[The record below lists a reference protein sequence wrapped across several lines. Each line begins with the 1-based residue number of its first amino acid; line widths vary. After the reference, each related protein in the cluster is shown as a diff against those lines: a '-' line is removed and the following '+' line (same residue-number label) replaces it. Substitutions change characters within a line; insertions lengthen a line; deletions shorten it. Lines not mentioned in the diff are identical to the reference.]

1 MYFDELDLNDNVLD
15 ALYDMRFETC
25 TPVQEQCIP
34 EILKGNDLLGVAQ
47 TGTGKTAAY
56 LLPILS
62 KLDDGG
68 YPKDA
73 INCVIMSP
81 TRELAQQIDQAMQGF
96 GYYLNDVSSV
106 AIYGG
111 NDGNRYDQELK
122 SLSLGADV
130 VIATPGRLISHISMG
145 NADFSRVSFFVLD
158 EADRMLDMGFSE
170 DIKKIAQL
178 LPPTCQTIMFS
189 ATMPDKIEELAKT
202 LLKNPVVVK
211 LAVSKPAEKIKQT
224 AYVCYE
230 TQKLGI
236 IQDIFKQGDLKRV
249 IIFSGKKQKVKAINR
264 ALMRMHVNSGE
275 MHSDLD
281 QAERDQMLY
290 KFKSGQID
298 VLVATDILARGIDI
312 DDIAMVI
319 NFDVPHDA
327 EDYVHRIGRTA
338 RADRDGVAITF
349 INEEDVHFFKQI
361 EKLLEKEVE
370 KLPLPEE
377 LGEGP
382 EYKEGRAQRTS
393 AKSRRRKD
401 RDATSHKRK
410 PRRTENERKEKQPKD
425 KQPQDKQPQEKQT
438 AEAAEGSNT
447 KSAPVTAEDHST
459 ENAQQQEQRKPR
471 RRRGN
476 SKPRQSEADH
486 QDQPT
491 GDADNASNNAS
502 VNTSVKADNASESSD
517 NASENRSRRNG
528 NKTRQGKGKQNN
540 VQEGDKQESN
550 AQQGKA
556 QQSNKTGKGNDKQ
569 QAKQGKQAN
578 GQQAKQGDK
587 QPAKQGKQANGQQ
600 AKQGDKQPAKQGKQA
615 NGQQAKQGDKQPAK
629 KRSRKPRQQ
638 RSEQESLPV
647 STKYAKTAGMS
658 PVVNPSQDSG
668 LKSLLKK
675 PLKWLKKLG
684 K

>member
-1 MYFDELDLNDNVLD
+1 MPQGIDGLKIQKKDFDFMYFDELDLNDNVLD

-34 EILKGNDLLGVAQ
+34 EILAGKDVLGVAQ

-56 LLPILS
+56 LLPVLS

-122 SLSLGADV
+122 SLTLGADV

-145 NADFSRVSFFVLD
+145 NADFSKVSFFILD

-189 ATMPDKIEELAKT
+189 ATMPDKIEDLAKT
-202 LLKNPVVVK
+202 LLKDPVIIK
-211 LAVSKPAEKIKQT
+211 LAVSKPAEKIKQS

-264 ALMRMHVNSGE
+264 ALQRMHVNSGE

-298 VLVATDILARGIDI
+298 VLVATDIVARGIDI

-349 INEEDVHFFKQI
+349 INEEDVHYFKQI

-370 KLPLPEE
+370 KTPLPEE

-382 EYKEGRAQRTS
+382 EYKEGRGQRTT
-393 AKSRRRKD
+393 AKSRRRKN
-401 RDATSHKRK
+401 RDATAHKRK
-410 PRRTENERKEKQPKD
+410 PRNNENERKPKQPKEPKEATQAENAP
-425 KQPQDKQPQEKQT
+425 KQ
-438 AEAAEGSNT
+438 EAAVGNKADEKKQN
-447 KSAPVTAEDHST
+447 
-459 ENAQQQEQRKPR
+459 R
-471 RRRGN
+471 RRQPRNKSGNEGENNAKAGNNAGN
-476 SKPRQSEADH
+476 SKDGKAGNRRDAKATNNNKDSKAGNAKEAKA
-486 QDQPT
+486 
-491 GDADNASNNAS
+491 GNAKEAKAGNAKDAKAGNAKEA
-502 VNTSVKADNASESSD
+502 KAG
-517 NASENRSRRNG
+517 NG
-528 NKTRQGKGKQNN
+528 NKQRHK
-540 VQEGDKQESN
+540 
-550 AQQGKA
+550 
-556 QQSNKTGKGNDKQ
+556 
-569 QAKQGKQAN
+569 
-578 GQQAKQGDK
+578 
-587 QPAKQGKQANGQQ
+587 
-600 AKQGDKQPAKQGKQA
+600 
-615 NGQQAKQGDKQPAK
+615 
-629 KRSRKPRQQ
+629 KPRQPKK
-638 RSEQESLPV
+638 EGEAAPMV
-647 STKYAKTAGMS
+647 STKYSKTAGMS
-658 PVVNPSQDSG
+658 PVVNPSKDST
-668 LKSLLKK
+668 LKQILKK
-675 PLKWLKKLG
+675 PLSWIKKLG